1 MSLLHEL
8 FRVQAQA
15 HPSLPAVSDG
25 TRTLSY
31 RELDS
36 LTDRLAARLQELGAT
51 VDSCVVI
58 YMAKSIEYVVSYIA
72 ILKAG
77 AAYLPMD
84 GESLTHSL
92 THSLLYSLTSLL
104 THCFTRSL
112 LYSLTSL
119 LAHVFTH
126 SLLYALTHSLTHS
139 LLYSSLVVA
148 FLFLHLSHI
157 LLLLLLLLMMCDYF
171 LSFLGSCLP
180 DRDGQHGAG
189 RRAAQSGD
197 RVSHLP

>member
-1 MSLLHEL
+1 MVLSLFHPHTHSLTHSLTHSPTHSQMSLLHEL

-92 THSLLYSLTSLL
+92 THSLFYSLTVLLTHCFTHSLFYSLTALLTHFFTHSLLYSLTSLL
-104 THCFTRSL
+104 THF
-112 LYSLTSL
+112 
-119 LAHVFTH
+119 FTH
-126 SLLYALTHSLTHS
+126 SLFYSLTVLLTHCFTHSRIHSLTA
-139 LLYSSLVVA
+139 LLPPL
-148 FLFLHLSHI
+148 
-157 LLLLLLLLMMCDYF
+157 
-171 LSFLGSCLP
+171 
-180 DRDGQHGAG
+180 
-189 RRAAQSGD
+189 
-197 RVSHLP
+197 